1 MEINSSLQQDLLAPQ
16 YSKAHLRNV
25 LGLTHSGVA
34 SISALGHSF
43 QSLPSHGSGQ
53 RDPLCRPP
61 PAPTPQA
68 KCPRTRTRRTET
80 LPRAGLLCLL
90 FTPSVAEGHVF
101 SGRILFPPSKSQL
114 GQVPFAVPQTWTSGD
129 AVATL
134 VTCVLPILAAKLVQ
148 TALIEL
154 PTPLGTFPRQNLS
167 PAPSL
172 HP

>member
-101 SGRILFPPSKSQL
+101 L
-114 GQVPFAVPQTWTSGD
+114 GQDSFPALQEPARSGALRCPPD
-129 AVATL
+129 L
-134 VTCVLPILAAKLVQ
+134 DIRRRRGYPRYLRLAD
-148 TALIEL
+148 
-154 PTPLGTFPRQNLS
+154 LS
-167 PAPSL
+167 GKAGPNSPD
-172 HP
+172 